1 LTVRDITDEEVLKD
15 LFDQFDSEKRGL
27 VSVEDFQRINDLVG
41 ERYSAS
47 ELHEMVEY
55 ADKDKDGLINWEEFK
70 TVVQKQ
76 FGGQA

>member
-27 VSVEDFQRINDLVG
+27 VSVEDFQSINDLVG
-41 ERYSAS
+41 ELNSAS